1 MEKEVKEIGKN
12 MKNGPMGQE
21 QLYDM
26 LVSRELSWQ
35 AILLDL
41 INSEQLDP
49 WNIDLGLLSQ
59 KYIQRIRELQE
70 ASFFV
75 SSKVL
80 LAATILL
87 RIKSEI
93 LHSRIKDIDEI
104 LFEKK
109 EKPKDELAGLA
120 SIFELAEEEIPEIY
134 PRTPLPRFRK
144 ITLNELMGALDTAL
158 KTEHRRIKRE
168 LFFKRAERALGMAVF
183 QKPLIDIRKKIQD
196 VYTRIRDFFKK
207 HGTEKMKFSV
217 LAGEGREER
226 IATFVPILHLDHQN
240 KIMIEQEAPFT
251 EIDITLKKK

>member
-1 MEKEVKEIGKN
+1 MEKVGEKGQ
-12 MKNGPMGQE
+12 MGQD

-59 KYIQRIRELQE
+59 KYIQRVRELQE
-70 ASFFV
+70 ANFFV

-93 LHSRIKDIDEI
+93 LHSRIKDIDEL

-109 EKPKDELAGLA
+109 EKPRDELAGLA

-196 VYTRIRDFFKK
+196 VYEKIRDFFKK
-207 HGTEKMKFSV
+207 NETEKMKFSV

-226 IATFVPILHLDHQN
+226 IATFVPLLHLDHQN
-240 KIMIEQEAPFT
+240 KIIVEQEAPFA